1 MKSPKVP
8 IAAFVVLAM
17 LLPLQASAVP
27 ADVGDRIGVY
37 RTGLFDQGAAEIV
50 SYDAKTH
57 RVYVINAAAATVDVL
72 DIGDPSDPTLVDT
85 LDATV
90 YGAGINSVAVHNGLI
105 ALAVEADP
113 ATDPGAVVFFDRN
126 GAFRGRVEVGAL
138 PDMVTFT
145 PNGRYVLAANEG
157 EPESYCV
164 GARDPEG
171 SVSIIDLRNGIERL
185 NQRHVMTAQ
194 FRRFNGRAD
203 LLNAR
208 EVRIYGPGASVSQDL
223 EPEYIAVSSNGRKAW
238 VSLQENNAIGVIDIR
253 EGKITSVRPLGLK
266 NHLDPDNSLDPS
278 DEDGA
283 ISIDNWPVM
292 GMYQPDALSTV
303 RSNGKDYVVTANE
316 GDAREY
322 DCFAEETTVGEET
335 LDPEGFPDASELQKA
350 DQLGNLKMT
359 VTSPTNAEAEHTE
372 IHAFGG
378 RSFSI
383 LNSKGTMIWDS
394 GSSFEEITAE
404 YLPDEFNST
413 NDENDSFD
421 SRSTDKGPEPEG
433 LAIGRIGRSD
443 YAFIGL
449 ERIGGVMVFDITDLD
464 QPSFVTYFNSRNFS
478 GDPLADTAGDLGPEG
493 LYFIGPSRSPN
504 GRPLLVVGHE
514 VSGSTAIY
522 DLKGLQGTDPGER

>member
-1 MKSPKVP
+1 MPRPKVFL
-8 IAAFVVLAM
+8 AALAALAA

-37 RTGLFDQGAAEIV
+37 RTGLFDEGAAEIV
-50 SYDAKTH
+50 SYDTKTH

-72 DIGDPSDPTLVDT
+72 DIGDPTDPTLVDT
-85 LDATV
+85 LDATL

-126 GAFRGRVEVGAL
+126 GSFLGRVEVGAL
-138 PDMVTFT
+138 PDMITFT
-145 PNGRYVLAANEG
+145 PNGRYVLTANEG
-157 EPESYCV
+157 EPESYCE

-171 SVSIIDLRNGIERL
+171 SVSIIDLHGGIARL
-185 NQRHVMTAQ
+185 DQSRVTTAH

-208 EVRIYGPGASVSQDL
+208 GVRIYGPGATVAQDL
-223 EPEYIAVSSNGRKAW
+223 EPEYIATSKNGRSAW
-238 VSLQENNAIGVIDIR
+238 ISLQENNAIGLIDIK
-253 EGKITSVRPLGLK
+253 EGKITSVRSLGLK
-266 NHLDPDNSLDPS
+266 DHLDSDNSFDPS
-278 DEDGA
+278 DEDGS
-283 ISIDNWPVM
+283 ISIDNWPVR
-292 GMYQPDALSTV
+292 GMYQPDALSAV

-322 DCFAEETTVGEET
+322 DCFAEETTVGDET
-335 LDPEGFPDASELQKA
+335 LDPDDFPDAAQLQTPE
-350 DQLGNLKMT
+350 QLGNLKMS
-359 VTSPTNAEAEHTE
+359 VTSPTNAEAERTE

-394 GSSFEEITAE
+394 GSSFEQITAE

-421 SRSTDKGPEPEG
+421 SRSPDKGPEPEG
-433 LAIGRIGRSD
+433 LATGKIGPRD

-449 ERIGGVMVFDITDLD
+449 ERIGGVMVFDITDLGD
-464 QPSFVTYFNSRNFS
+464 PSFVTYFNSRNFS

-522 DLKGLQGTDPGER
+522 DLTGL